1 MIHLKYEKVELKKS
15 FDVFRRKSI
24 NYTIKVLKSTKD
36 VLVLVQ
42 DMDEPKASL
51 DTKNETKDLN
61 ETEDKS
67 EVKKAILATR
77 VRQYIEREEIL
88 V

>member
-1 MIHLKYEKVELKKS
+1 MIDLKYEKVELKKS